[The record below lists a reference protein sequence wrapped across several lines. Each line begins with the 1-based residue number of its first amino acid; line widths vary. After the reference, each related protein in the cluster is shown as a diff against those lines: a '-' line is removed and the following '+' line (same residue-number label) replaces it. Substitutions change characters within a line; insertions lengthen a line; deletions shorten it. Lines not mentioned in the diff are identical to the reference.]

1 MFINLTDSLA
11 FSATYSTGTTLIL
24 NTIHF
29 TQIST
34 NRFYSFFLLSFSF
47 LFSLRKNRSPVITF
61 FISKSNEKVIYDLAL
76 RSIVDRLNRSK
87 PRYVEI
93 ASVAADRSKLV
104 ESSFNE
110 LSVQRHTN
118 DRVTCRQK
126 VLDED
131 NCRATSWL
139 AAINV
144 VKAHS
149 RIGAFTIPDE
159 STSQ

>member
-11 FSATYSTGTTLIL
+11 FSATYSTSTTLIL

-29 TQIST
+29 TQNST
-34 NRFYSFFLLSFSF
+34 KRFYSFLLF
-47 LFSLRKNRSPVITF
+47 FSLGKNKSPVIAF
-61 FISKSNEKVIYDLAL
+61 FISKSNEKAICDLAI
-76 RSIVDRLNRSK
+76 RSIVDRLNRRK